1 MAITFGST
9 SAPSNITTYLD
20 SVFAQSLANYRKQLI
35 DNIGATNALLY
46 EILASDSYEEADG
59 GTYFG
64 EDLMYGLADADSY
77 DGYDELS
84 TLPTDGITQAI
95 YEWRQMASPIVYNM
109 KEVIQNQHRIIDLVK
124 SRISQSELGI
134 QEGWAKAFYWGA
146 QPSGGLI
153 TSPRVSGV
161 NGSLGINPLPLLV
174 SYNTNLTVGNIPEGT
189 NAWWKNK
196 WATSAATTYS
206 GFLYELENMYNL
218 CALGTGGQPNLM
230 LMDQVTYQNFIHA
243 YFSVY
248 KASPD
253 AIDGHYPF
261 VGKKFLNAK
270 VVMDDK
276 VPDVFNGL
284 PGVQSGG
291 VVDPTTMQYGS
302 CYFLNTKFFKVR
314 YHKDRNWELLKDEN
328 GKSFVKPING
338 DSRVGHVGWMGQTT
352 INNRRKQGVLAKIA
366 RTLT

>member
-1 MAITFGST
+1 
-9 SAPSNITTYLD
+9 
-20 SVFAQSLANYRKQLI
+20 
-35 DNIGATNALLY
+35 
-46 EILASDSYEEADG
+46 
-59 GTYFG
+59 
-64 EDLMYGLADADSY
+64 
-77 DGYDELS
+77 
-84 TLPTDGITQAI
+84 
-95 YEWRQMASPIVYNM
+95 
-109 KEVIQNQHRIIDLVK
+109 
-124 SRISQSELGI
+124 
-134 QEGWAKAFYWGA
+134 
-146 QPSGGLI
+146 
-153 TSPRVSGV
+153 
-161 NGSLGINPLPLLV
+161 
-174 SYNTNLTVGNIPEGT
+174 
-189 NAWWKNK
+189 
-196 WATSAATTYS
+196 
-206 GFLYELENMYNL
+206 
-218 CALGTGGQPNLM
+218 M